1 MKLFRYEGY
10 KVTISEEA
18 MMLKPFRV
26 IWERDKTKTKQTA
39 LLELG
44 YIYFMC
50 DPRSDYMEI
59 SDKDDRSKA
68 IIEAEGMDNWKAD
81 RTVTDAMS
89 FYEGFKSTS
98 ALVLED
104 TRVAVDKLR
113 QSLRD
118 FDMTA
123 TDSSGRPIYTQKDV
137 IAAIKQ
143 VPDLI
148 KSLLETERIM
158 NSDMAQ
164 AGRMRGSGEKTVF
177 EDDLQ

>member
-89 FYEGFKSTS
+89 FYEGFIIDGKINKRFIPRIDPDDSQFKM
-98 ALVLED
+98 LL
-104 TRVAVDKLR
+104 L
-113 QSLRD
+113 
-118 FDMTA
+118 FD
-123 TDSSGRPIYTQKDV
+123 I
-137 IAAIKQ
+137 
-143 VPDLI
+143 
-148 KSLLETERIM
+148 
-158 NSDMAQ
+158 
-164 AGRMRGSGEKTVF
+164 EKIN
-177 EDDLQ
+177 DQQQGD

>member
-81 RTVTDAMS
+81 RIVRNS
-89 FYEGFKSTS
+89 IVIILEGNRSS
-98 ALVLED
+98 LGWPLVLVVALQAALQ
-104 TRVAVDKLR
+104 RVVAR
-113 QSLRD
+113 
-118 FDMTA
+118 
-123 TDSSGRPIYTQKDV
+123 
-137 IAAIKQ
+137 
-143 VPDLI
+143 
-148 KSLLETERIM
+148 
-158 NSDMAQ
+158 
-164 AGRMRGSGEKTVF
+164 
-177 EDDLQ
+177 

>member
-1 MKLFRYEGY
+1 MKLFKYEGY
-10 KVTISEEA
+10 KVTVSEEA
-18 MMLKPFRV
+18 MVLKPFRV
-26 IWERDKTKTKQTA
+26 IWERDRTKTKQTA
-39 LLELG
+39 MLELG

-59 SDKDDRSKA
+59 SDKEDRSKA

-81 RTVTDAMS
+81 KAVNDAMA

-104 TRVAVDKLR
+104 TRLAVDKLR

-123 TDSSGRPIYTQKDV
+123 TDSSGRLIYTQKDV
-137 IAAIKQ
+137 IASIKQ
-143 VPDLI
+143 IPELI

-164 AGRMRGSGEKTVF
+164 AGKMRGSGEKTVF
-177 EDDLQ
+177 EDDLK